1 MSSKSGI
8 QKQVLSLYRAA
19 LRTFNSRPSKEEQ
32 AALRAYARAELEA
45 NRASIP
51 RSDTLRIEHLLRSGR
66 RRLESV
72 AGASGFALVRP
83 PPKTPPKPTA
93 DG

>member
-8 QKQVLSLYRAA
+8 QKQVLSLFRAA
-19 LRTFNSRPSKEEQ
+19 LRAANRRPCKEEQ
-32 AALRAYARAELEA
+32 AAVRAYARAELEA

-66 RRLESV
+66 RRLE
-72 AGASGFALVRP
+72 RP
-83 PPKTPPKPTA
+83 PAKPRSA
-93 DG
+93 EGG